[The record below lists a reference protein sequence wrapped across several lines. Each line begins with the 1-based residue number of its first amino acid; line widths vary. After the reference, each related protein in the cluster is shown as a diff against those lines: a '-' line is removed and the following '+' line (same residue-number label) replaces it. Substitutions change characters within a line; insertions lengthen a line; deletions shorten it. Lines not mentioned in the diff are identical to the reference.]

1 MLAQACHELEI
12 TRIKEHY
19 WRKARR
25 HASLAALFLFPLLAA
40 LLVGSFSYL
49 TRAQV
54 SGLSSVLIVGVLG
67 GLLGGVLVCVRWL
80 ATRVRRRVGPPAWPE
95 WRVWSML
102 VAPLAFGGRIA
113 LRRQL
118 EIAIAASCV
127 YFVLVGAGAL
137 VAALLLLDS
146 TRSDDLTQV
155 AALSLAG
162 GALGATVRAR
172 STR

>member
-1 MLAQACHELEI
+1 MKFSYEWNDLLLAQACHELEI

-40 LLVGSFSYL
+40 LLAGSFSYL

-54 SGLSSVLIVGVLG
+54 SRLSSVLIVGVLG
-67 GLLGGVLVCVRWL
+67 GLLGGVLVCVRRL

-102 VAPLAFGGRIA
+102 VAPLAFG
-113 LRRQL
+113 
-118 EIAIAASCV
+118 AA
-127 YFVLVGAGAL
+127 AG
-137 VAALLLLDS
+137 
-146 TRSDDLTQV
+146 
-155 AALSLAG
+155 AG
-162 GALGATVRAR
+162 GALALTRYGADGSYRPQTVYVVALATALTLAQLGRTTIV
-172 STR
+172 SSSLEEQP